1 MFFIKSV
8 VWCLFFVNGQARTCR
23 FMQHE
28 QKGEATCTFHK
39 SDDRP
44 VDAKLQK
51 STESLQLLVT

>member
-1 MFFIKSV
+1 MCFTKSV
-8 VWCLFFVNGQARTCR
+8 VWCLFIVNGQAKTCW

-28 QKGEATCTFHK
+28 QKAEATFTFHK
-39 SDDRP
+39 SDGRP